1 MPYANPSAATDPLA
15 TTAARL
21 LEAIEAAEP
30 RLLALGETAAAA
42 RRAPGK
48 WSAKQILGHLLD
60 SASNNHQRFVRA
72 ATGAP
77 FKGPGYAQEH
87 WVACQHYQ
95 ERPWVALVGFWMAYN
110 RHLAHLLAHYPE
122 EHRGVSCEIGSGPVV
137 TLEFVARDYL
147 GHLSHHLT
155 QIFPQGQ

>member
-1 MPYANPSAATDPLA
+1 MPYADPSATTDPLA

-21 LEAIEAAEP
+21 LEVVEAAEP
-30 RLLALGETAAAA
+30 SLLALGDPAAGAP
-42 RRAPGK
+42 RGPGK

-72 ATGAP
+72 ASGEP

-87 WVACQHYQ
+87 WVACQHYE
-95 ERPWVALVGFWMAYN
+95 ERPWAALVAFWIAYN
-110 RHLAHLLAHYPE
+110 RHLAHVLAHYPE
-122 EHRGVSCEIGSGPVV
+122 QHRTVPCEIGGGPAV

-147 GHLSHHLT
+147 GHIRHHLT
-155 QIFPQGQ
+155 QILGQR